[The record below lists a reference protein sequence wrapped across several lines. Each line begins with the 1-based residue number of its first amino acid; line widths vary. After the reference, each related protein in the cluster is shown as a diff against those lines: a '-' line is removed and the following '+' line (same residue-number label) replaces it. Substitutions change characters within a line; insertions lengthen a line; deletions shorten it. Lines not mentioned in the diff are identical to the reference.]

1 MSPLKCCVAKSA
13 TQVFTQRNE
22 DLRGFLAVAVVP
34 SNTVSAQYESGGDR
48 PRLFSLVR
56 QLCREPG
63 RTSQSRLPLRSHL
76 SAVLLLSRSQSTR
89 QTDSLT
95 VCPGPLN
102 QERAVALLKLD
113 ALVEFSSSVPLC
125 Q

>member
-56 QLCREPG
+56 QLVPRAWPNVSV
-63 RTSQSRLPLRSHL
+63 TSAAEISSQCCVTTQPKSVDSTDRQS
-76 SAVLLLSRSQSTR
+76 
-89 QTDSLT
+89 D
-95 VCPGPLN
+95 
-102 QERAVALLKLD
+102 
-113 ALVEFSSSVPLC
+113 SVPWPSKSREGC
-125 Q
+125 GSAETRRIG